1 MAMQPATAMPDT
13 IHEPSAASAV
23 FVTSGAAA
31 VAADAGTA
39 TGCGTLFRVPHGSEL
54 YQVGVRGGVGGEG
67 SGGGSGGHGGYE

>member
-13 IHEPSAASAV
+13 IHEPSASAV
-23 FVTSGAAA
+23 FVTSGVV

-39 TGCGTLFRVPHGSEL
+39 TGCGTLLRVPHGSEL

-67 SGGGSGGHGGYE
+67 SGGGSGGQGGYW